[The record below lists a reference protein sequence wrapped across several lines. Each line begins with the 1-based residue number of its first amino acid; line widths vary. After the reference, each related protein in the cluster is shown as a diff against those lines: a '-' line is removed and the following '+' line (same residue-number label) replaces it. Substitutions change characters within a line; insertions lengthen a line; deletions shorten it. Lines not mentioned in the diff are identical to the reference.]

1 MRNVARIASDALA
14 SAWRLYRFDKA
25 GVLLSLVALTG
36 NALQSYATLA
46 FTAQTIN
53 AAVGN
58 DFSAFLTPLA
68 ALAGFQLFGAGLNAI
83 SAYRTSR
90 MQLAYTNACELR
102 LIEENGALTLAE
114 QEHPQYEERLAMRRF
129 AATKPFELYA
139 QVVQLLLKLATAI
152 LGFRYL
158 SGVHPAI
165 GGLAFAV
172 GCLKGG
178 LHLMLVKRK
187 TMLNGELHRAS
198 VRPSYFY
205 GLLTGSAS
213 QKELTVYRS
222 RAYFKAKWLSAKRV
236 SDGILSRIQR
246 MQLSAG
252 FAGETIS
259 AAGYAAAAC
268 FAAWIVHERGL
279 GAGDFMAVT
288 MAMSLISSNLSSVLQ
303 SWAGVAETHAHLSG
317 AGEPVSGL
325 KGSKGRTDEKHALKS
340 DAMLGDAAAVSFKG
354 PPGDG
359 SENGPGKPFA
369 FAETID
375 LPALRYFYPNRDKP
389 ALEIGER
396 QIRRGEKIAILG
408 GNGSGKSTLLK
419 VVLGLYV
426 PDGDPVR
433 YDGVPVEKIDR
444 NRMFTRV
451 LVLFQD
457 FVRYQST
464 VRENMAAGHADALQ
478 DDARLRSALEA
489 AGLGELAQ
497 GRGPDTPL
505 GQMDPSSIYLSGGQ
519 WQKLALSR
527 LFLRPDADLVVLDE
541 PTSALDPLSESAAM
555 DGIWRTFADKTV
567 LLVTHR
573 VALARRADRIWVMEE
588 GRLVEDGNH
597 ETLLALGGR
606 YARVWSEQ
614 EALHDRLNT
623 IRSG

>member
-1 MRNVARIASDALA
+1 MRKVARIASDAIA
-14 SAWRLYRFDKA
+14 SAWRMYRFDKA
-25 GVLLSLVALTG
+25 GVLLSLAALTG
-36 NALQSYATLA
+36 NALQSYGTLA

-58 DFSAFLTPLA
+58 DVSAFLAPLA
-68 ALAGFQLFGAGLNAI
+68 ALAGLQLFGAGLNAI

-90 MQLAYTNACELR
+90 MQLAYANACELR

-158 SGVHPAI
+158 SGVHPAV
-165 GGLAFAV
+165 GALAFAV

-187 TMLNGELHRAS
+187 TVLNEELHRAS
-198 VRPSYFY
+198 VRPSYLY
-205 GLLTGSAS
+205 GLLTGSAA

-222 RAYFKAKWLSAKRV
+222 RAYFKARWLSAKRV

-246 MQLSAG
+246 IQLFAG

-268 FAAWIVHERGL
+268 FAAWTVRERGL

-317 AGEPVSGL
+317 E
-325 KGSKGRTDEKHALKS
+325 RQKHLSAS
-340 DAMLGDAAAVSFKG
+340 ASTLGDAVGASLKG
-354 PPGDG
+354 TPGDG
-359 SENGPGKPFA
+359 IENGHGKPFA

-375 LPALRYFYPNRDKP
+375 LPALRYSYPNRDKP
-389 ALEIGER
+389 ALDIGKR

-426 PDGDPVR
+426 PGGDPVR
-433 YDGVPVEKIDR
+433 YDGIPVEEIDR
-444 NRMFTRV
+444 NRMFARV
-451 LVLFQD
+451 QVLFQD
-457 FVRYQST
+457 FVRYQGT

-478 DDARLRSALEA
+478 DDARLRSALAA
-489 AGLGELAQ
+489 AGLGELTQ

-597 ETLLALGGR
+597 EALLALGGR

-614 EALHDRLNT
+614 EALHDRFNT
-623 IRSG
+623 TRSGSR

>member
-1 MRNVARIASDALA
+1 MSKMARIARDALA
-14 SAWRLYRFDKA
+14 SAWRVYRFDKT
-25 GVLLSLVALTG
+25 GVLLSVSVLTG
-36 NALQSYATLA
+36 NALQSYGTLA
-46 FTAQTIN
+46 FTAQTVN
-53 AAVGN
+53 AAVGG
-58 DFSAFLTPLA
+58 DAAAFIPPLA
-68 ALAGFQLFGAGLNAI
+68 ALAALQLLGAGLNAL
-83 SAYRTSR
+83 SSYRTSR
-90 MQLAYTNACELR
+90 MQLAYANACELQ

-114 QEHPQYEERLAMRRF
+114 QEHPQYEERLAQRRF
-129 AATKPFELYA
+129 AATKPFEMYA
-139 QVVQLLLKLATAI
+139 QVAQLLTKLGTAI

-158 SGVHPAI
+158 SDVHPAV
-165 GGLAFAV
+165 GALAFAV

-178 LHLMLVKRK
+178 LHLMLVTRK

-198 VRPSYFY
+198 VRPSYLY
-205 GLLTGSAS
+205 GLLTGSSS

-222 RAYFKAKWLSAKRV
+222 RPYFKARWLSAKRV

-252 FAGETIS
+252 FAGEAIS

-268 FAAWIVHERGL
+268 VASWTVRERGL

-303 SWAGVAETHAHLSG
+303 SWAGVAETHAYLSG
-317 AGEPVSGL
+317 AREPNLPARGSKERLNENHALEDGASSCAASQNGADEDGGGEPFV
-325 KGSKGRTDEKHALKS
+325 
-340 DAMLGDAAAVSFKG
+340 
-354 PPGDG
+354 
-359 SENGPGKPFA
+359 FA
-369 FAETID
+369 KAIA
-375 LPALRYFYPNRDKP
+375 LPALRFTYPNRDKP

-396 QIRRGEKIAILG
+396 HINRGEKIAILG

-419 VVLGLYV
+419 VILGLYV

-433 YDGVPVEKIDR
+433 YDGVPVCAIDR
-444 NRMFTRV
+444 SSMFARV
-451 LVLFQD
+451 QVLFQD
-457 FVRYQST
+457 FVRYQGT
-464 VRENMAAGHADALQ
+464 VRENMAAGNDAALK
-478 DDARLRSALEA
+478 DDARLRAALTA
-489 AGLGELAQ
+489 SGLGELDQ

-505 GQMDPSSIYLSGGQ
+505 GQMDGSSVYLSGGQ

-527 LFLRPDADLVVLDE
+527 LFLHPDADLVVLDE

-555 DGIWRTFADKTV
+555 DGIWRLFADKTV

-588 GRLVEDGNH
+588 GRIVEDGKH

-614 EALHDRLNT
+614 EALHDRLT
-623 IRSG
+623 SLRSG